1 MMQSWTRAVLI
12 AVFAWNIFQA
22 NSAMAGL
29 ITLYTGA
36 GLPSDQA
43 WLAYAD
49 NTFITGG
56 NASQSAVPN
65 GVRLQADTISSAGY
79 SNRFPNGLSKN
90 PLFPTLDRQLG
101 FSLQFDLQML
111 AESHLNNDRAGF
123 SVTLIGSDRRGIELG
138 FWTDQIWAQNDQPLF
153 THGETAFVST
163 TGSHRY
169 DLDVLGNQYTL
180 RQSGS
185 TILSG
190 ALRDYS
196 NFGFP
201 PYTLTNFLF
210 LGDNTS
216 SASGDI
222 VLGRVQLNSNLSAV
236 PEPSSFLSMAC
247 LGVLT
252 LLARSRIRIARRV

>member
-153 THGETAFVST
+153 THGEPRLSRQPVATDTISMCWAIST
-163 TGSHRY
+163 RS
-169 DLDVLGNQYTL
+169 V
-180 RQSGS
+180 
-185 TILSG
+185 I
-190 ALRDYS
+190 
-196 NFGFP
+196 GFDDSQRSSSRLFELWIS

>member
-101 FSLQFDLQML
+101 FSLAVRSANAGRIAFEQRSSRLQRNIDRFGSPRHRTWILDRSDL
-111 AESHLNNDRAGF
+111 
-123 SVTLIGSDRRGIELG
+123 GSKR
-138 FWTDQIWAQNDQPLF
+138 
-153 THGETAFVST
+153 
-163 TGSHRY
+163 
-169 DLDVLGNQYTL
+169 
-180 RQSGS
+180 S
-185 TILSG
+185 TIV
-190 ALRDYS
+190 
-196 NFGFP
+196 
-201 PYTLTNFLF
+201 YTW
-210 LGDNTS
+210 
-216 SASGDI
+216 
-222 VLGRVQLNSNLSAV
+222 
-236 PEPSSFLSMAC
+236 
-247 LGVLT
+247 
-252 LLARSRIRIARRV
+252 